1 MAIDEAILESAGN
14 GYVPPTLR
22 LYSWFPGCLSLGFA
36 QPVNDVAM
44 KELQSHGWEVVRR
57 PTGGRAIL
65 HIDELTYSVCGQLT
79 ESHLSGG
86 VLESYQQLSFA
97 LLKALELIGIN
108 ADSTNKLESLSA
120 QEKNNPVC
128 FEVPSNYEITVSGKK
143 LIGSAQARRKVGV
156 LQHGSL
162 PLRGDLTRILQV
174 LNYPD
179 EIRIQEAR
187 KRLLDHATTVEDV
200 LGYPGDWWVVSYA
213 FRKAF
218 STVLELDLK
227 PMGLTAEEGQRA
239 MQLYTEKYNNPDW
252 TEKN

>member
-1 MAIDEAILESAGN
+1 MAIDEAILESAGS
-14 GYVPPTLR
+14 GSVPPTLR
-22 LYSWFPGCLSLGFA
+22 LYSWFPACLSLGFA
-36 QPVNDVAM
+36 QPVSDVAVGN
-44 KELQSHGWEVVRR
+44 LLTRGWEIVRR

-65 HIDELTYSVCGQLT
+65 HTDELTYSVCGQHT
-79 ESHLSGG
+79 EPHLSGG
-86 VLESYQQLSFA
+86 VLDSYQQLSLA

-174 LNYPD
+174 LVYPD
-179 EIRIQEAR
+179 DIRRQEAS
-187 KRLLDHATTVEDV
+187 KRLLDHATTIEDV
-200 LGYPGDWWVVSYA
+200 LGYPGDWWVVSHA
-213 FRKAF
+213 FRNAF

-227 PMGLTAEEGQRA
+227 PMGLTAKEGQRA
-239 MQLYTEKYNNPDW
+239 MELYAEKYNNPDW